1 MDYDNVW
8 HGAFLKAMPIVFK
21 MTGVLLVGLTP
32 LYFILKMPTHTELLH
47 HRLQAVLRDYN
58 MPDLE
63 YLGDRPSYK
72 TGDMVPWYRIGK
84 AEVPIDAI
92 TEFETEE
99 GDEDESD
106 SI

>member
-1 MDYDNVW
+1 
-8 HGAFLKAMPIVFK
+8 
-21 MTGVLLVGLTP
+21 
-32 LYFILKMPTHTELLH
+32 MPTPTELLH
-47 HRLQAVLRDYN
+47 YRLQAVLRDYN

-72 TGDMVPWYRIGK
+72 TGKIVPWYRIGK
-84 AEVPIDAI
+84 EEVPIDAI

-99 GDEDESD
+99 DDENESD